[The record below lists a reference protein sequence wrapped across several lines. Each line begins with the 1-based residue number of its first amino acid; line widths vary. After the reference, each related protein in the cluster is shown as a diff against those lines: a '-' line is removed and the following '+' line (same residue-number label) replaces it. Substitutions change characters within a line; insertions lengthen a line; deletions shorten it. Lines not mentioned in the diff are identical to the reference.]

1 MTDSTITPHMALV
14 YLMVLVSASDSEM
27 TDSEL
32 KRIGEIVNTL
42 PAFSGYDSEK
52 LVSDAQTCAEIL
64 DADGGLEAVMGLVK
78 EALPEEGCDTAYAVA
93 CDIAV
98 ADVHLSQ
105 EELRILEMIR
115 HTLAVDRLTAAA
127 IERGAAARARVL

>member
-1 MTDSTITPHMALV
+1 MSDITITPHTALV
-14 YLMVLVSASDSEM
+14 YLMFLVSASDSEM

-42 PAFSGYDSEK
+42 PAFSGYDAAK
-52 LVSDAQTCAEIL
+52 LVSDAETCAEIL

-78 EALPEEGCDTAYAVA
+78 EAIPEDRGDTAYAVA
-93 CDIAV
+93 CDVAV

-105 EELRILEMIR
+105 EELRVLEMIR
-115 HTLAVDRLTAAA
+115 HTLFVDRLTAAA

>member
-1 MTDSTITPHMALV
+1 MSDSTITPHMALV

-32 KRIGEIVNTL
+32 KKIGEIVNTL
-42 PAFSGYDSEK
+42 PAFSGYDSDR
-52 LVSDAQTCAEIL
+52 LLSDAETCAEIL
-64 DADGGLEAVMGLVK
+64 DADGGLDAVMGLVK
-78 EALPEEGCDTAYAVA
+78 EALPEDVCDTAYAVA
-93 CDIAV
+93 CDVAV

>member
-1 MTDSTITPHMALV
+1 MSESTITPHTALV

-42 PAFSGYDSEK
+42 PAFSGYDAEK
-52 LVSDAQTCAEIL
+52 LVTDAETCAEIL

-78 EALPEEGCDTAYAVA
+78 EAIPEERGDTAYAVA
-93 CDIAV
+93 CDVAV
-98 ADVHLSQ
+98 VDVHLSQ
-105 EELRILEMIR
+105 EELRVLEMIR
-115 HTLAVDRLTAAA
+115 HTLLVDRLTAAA

>member
-1 MTDSTITPHMALV
+1 MSDSTITPHMALV

-32 KRIGEIVNTL
+32 KRIGEIVNTW
-42 PAFSGYDSEK
+42 PAFSGYDAEK
-52 LVSDAQTCAEIL
+52 LVSDAETCAEIL

-78 EALPEEGCDTAYAVA
+78 EALPEGASDTAYAIA

-105 EELRILEMIR
+105 EELRVLEMIR
-115 HTLAVDRLTAAA
+115 HTLSVDRLTAAA
-127 IERGAAARARVL
+127 IERGAAARARSL

>member
-1 MTDSTITPHMALV
+1 MSESTITPHMALV

-42 PAFSGYDSEK
+42 PAFSGYDTAK
-52 LVSDAQTCAEIL
+52 LVSDAETCAEIL
-64 DADGGLEAVMGLVK
+64 DADGGLEAVLGLVK
-78 EALPEEGCDTAYAVA
+78 EALPADFCDTAYAVA

-98 ADVHLSQ
+98 VDVHLSQ
-105 EELRILEMIR
+105 EELRVLEMIR
-115 HTLAVDRLTAAA
+115 HTLSVDRLTAAA

>member
-1 MTDSTITPHMALV
+1 MSESTITPHTALV

-42 PAFSGYDSEK
+42 PAFSGYDAEK
-52 LVSDAQTCAEIL
+52 LVTDAETCAEIL

-78 EALPEEGCDTAYAVA
+78 EAIPENRCDTAYAVA
-93 CDIAV
+93 CDVAV
-98 ADVHLSQ
+98 VDVHLSQ
-105 EELRILEMIR
+105 EELRVLEMIR
-115 HTLAVDRLTAAA
+115 HTLMVDRLTAAA

>member
-1 MTDSTITPHMALV
+1 MSESTITPHMALV
-14 YLMVLVSASDSEM
+14 YLMVLVAASDSDM

-32 KRIGEIVNTL
+32 KRIGDIVKTL
-42 PAFSGYDSEK
+42 PAFSSYDSAK
-52 LVSDAQTCAEIL
+52 LVSDAETCAEIL

-78 EALPEEGCDTAYAVA
+78 EAIPEDYCDTAYAVA
-93 CDIAV
+93 CDVAV

-105 EELRILEMIR
+105 VELRVLEMIR
-115 HTLAVDRLTAAA
+115 HTLSVDRLTAAA

>member
-1 MTDSTITPHMALV
+1 MSESTITAHTALV

-32 KRIGEIVNTL
+32 KRIGEIVSTM
-42 PAFSGYDSEK
+42 PAFSGYDTEK
-52 LVSDAQTCAEIL
+52 LVTDAETCAEIL

-78 EALPEEGCDTAYAVA
+78 EAIPENRGDTAYAVA
-93 CDIAV
+93 CDVAV
-98 ADVHLSQ
+98 VDVHLSQ
-105 EELRILEMIR
+105 EELRVLEMIR
-115 HTLAVDRLTAAA
+115 HTLLVDRLTAAA

>member
-1 MTDSTITPHMALV
+1 MSESTITAHTALV

-42 PAFSGYDSEK
+42 PAFSGYDAEK
-52 LVSDAQTCAEIL
+52 LVTDAETCAEIL

-78 EALPEEGCDTAYAVA
+78 EAIPEERGDTAYAVA
-93 CDIAV
+93 CDVAV
-98 ADVHLSQ
+98 VDVHLSQ
-105 EELRILEMIR
+105 EELRVLEMIR
-115 HTLAVDRLTAAA
+115 HTLLVDRLTAAA

>member
-1 MTDSTITPHMALV
+1 MSDSTITPHMALV
-14 YLMVLVSASDSEM
+14 YLMVLVSASDREM

-32 KRIGEIVNTL
+32 KKIGEIVSTL
-42 PAFSGYDSEK
+42 PAFSGYDSDR
-52 LVSDAQTCAEIL
+52 LLSDAETCAEIL
-64 DADGGLEAVMGLVK
+64 DADGGLDAVMGLVK
-78 EALPEEGCDTAYAVA
+78 EALPEDVCDTAYAVA
-93 CDIAV
+93 CDVAV

>member
-1 MTDSTITPHMALV
+1 MSDSTITPHMALV

-42 PAFSGYDSEK
+42 PAFADYDAEK
-52 LVSDAQTCAEIL
+52 LVTDAETCAEIL

-78 EALPEEGCDTAYAVA
+78 EAIPEGAGDIAYAIA

-98 ADVHLSQ
+98 VDVHLSQ
-105 EELRILEMIR
+105 EELRVLEMIR
-115 HTLAVDRLTAAA
+115 HTLMVDRLTAAA